1 MKRLTAFCLLTAL
14 AAAPASGQVIGGQKV
29 EAERLPFIAAIAV
42 NQGPPIGRIYFCGG
56 TIVARRWVLTA
67 AHCLVDADGRRR
79 PVELLE
85 VTAGV
90 ARLSRAE
97 ARNYIAVVESVVHP
111 DYDPLTQA
119 NDIALLRLG
128 RAWTGPVVDLAS
140 ASDEDPV
147 GKVTIA
153 GFGATAEGQAR
164 SATETRSGERL
175 GLLSDDLMAAELVV
189 STRADCASRYK
200 TLPTELGYGELA
212 IGEANI
218 CAASPD
224 VRDACQGDSG
234 GPLLVDEDYRLV
246 QVGIVSFGYGCAVPG
261 FDGVYTRV
269 SAFADWIGTVIGPS
283 PPAG

>member
-1 MKRLTAFCLLTAL
+1 MKKRLAFCIAAAL
-14 AAAPASGQVIGGQKV
+14 AAPAAAFQTVGGEKV
-29 EAERLPFIAAIAV
+29 EAEQLPFFVAIAV
-42 NQGPPIGRIYFCGG
+42 NQGPPIGRTYFCGG
-56 TIVARRWVLTA
+56 TIIARRWVLTA
-67 AHCLVDADGRRR
+67 AHCLVDAAGRRR

-90 ARLSRAE
+90 ARLSRAD
-97 ARNYIAVVESVVHP
+97 ARNHIAIVEAVVHP
-111 DYDPLTQA
+111 DYDARSQA

-140 ASDEDPV
+140 GSDEDPV

-164 SATETRSGERL
+164 SATESRSGERL

-189 STRADCASRYK
+189 SPRADCASRYK
-200 TLPTELGYGELA
+200 TLPADLGYGELA

-218 CAASPD
+218 CASSPN

-234 GPLLVDEDYRLV
+234 GPLLVDEEFRLV

-269 SAFADWIGTVIGPS
+269 SAFADWIGTVIKAAT
-283 PPAG
+283 PPG